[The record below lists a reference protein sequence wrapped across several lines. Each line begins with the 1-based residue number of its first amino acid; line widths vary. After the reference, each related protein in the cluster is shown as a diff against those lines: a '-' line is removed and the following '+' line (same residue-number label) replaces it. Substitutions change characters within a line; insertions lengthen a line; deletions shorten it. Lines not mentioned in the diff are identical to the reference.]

1 MRGRWQL
8 LTHAGLA
15 KNPGVVPDLSLASN
29 SISYWLVNL
38 INSVFEIWSHPITCH
53 SHHCLHLR
61 LIYHFPHLVGAA
73 TSWLVCLLPPQLP
86 FSFIPR
92 HSQRE
97 AMKTLTKSCPFSARK
112 TSVAPI
118 SLKGNSESLQWP
130 RSLSMECSLS
140 PSGPHLHP
148 LPHIHS
154 PLATLCLLILSF
166 PGSACLRT
174 FAHLVFVWKT
184 LP

>member
-1 MRGRWQL
+1 MFLTSL
-8 LTHAGLA
+8 LPLIPSPIGWSILSA
-15 KNPGVVPDLSLASN
+15 LSLK
-29 SISYWLVNL
+29 YGP
-38 INSVFEIWSHPITCH
+38 HPITSH
-53 SHHCLHLR
+53 SHHCSHLR

-73 TSWLVCLLPPQLP
+73 TSWLVRLLPPRLP

-92 HSQRE
+92 HSQRK
-97 AMKTLTKSCPFSARK
+97 AMKTLVKSCPSSARK

-154 PLATLCLLILSF
+154 PLATLCLLTLSF